1 MCSMTAYSGMA
12 ANRADIAEAVIG
24 GTRSMTVT
32 GLTPQ
37 LVSKAL
43 SRKFR
48 TGQPTTAVSRDITP
62 PFQPL
67 PLQYQPG
74 SRYTQNGK
82 DHDAMPLTRN
92 EYQRCLALASYRSN
106 SKRPSQ
112 CAEQK
117 RRSTH
122 QRRFHKLR
130 KRTPNPNFSW
140 HWAHLFIAA
149 PQVVGCRVSS
159 VATRRD
165 PWHTAHSR
173 RRGCGSPRAHS

>member
-1 MCSMTAYSGMA
+1 
-12 ANRADIAEAVIG
+12 
-24 GTRSMTVT
+24 
-32 GLTPQ
+32 
-37 LVSKAL
+37 
-43 SRKFR
+43 
-48 TGQPTTAVSRDITP
+48 
-62 PFQPL
+62 
-67 PLQYQPG
+67 
-74 SRYTQNGK
+74 
-82 DHDAMPLTRN
+82 MPRTRN

-159 VATRRD
+159 LATRRD
-165 PWHTAHSR
+165 AWHTAHSR
-173 RRGCGSPRAHS
+173 RRGCGSPLAHPSSPESLAIWLAAFAVRHMPLTDNGILTLLTSGSGTTR